1 MRVTKTNHRAIAVPD
16 YYKLYVSWWSRAQ
29 NTGENYAFQEAYRFA
44 RLAEEFGLAVI
55 EDDETQED
63 LLDQ

>member
-1 MRVTKTNHRAIAVPD
+1 MRVTKTNRKPTAIPD
-16 YYKLYVSWWSRAQ
+16 YYAFYLKWLKFAEEKECNRA
-29 NTGENYAFQEAYRFA
+29 YQEAYRCA

-63 LLDQ
+63 LL